1 MTKAIEAVLNRALGA
16 VQNRD
21 ARGARQQ
28 LEFHIS
34 QGVKDTAVFTL
45 LAATC
50 RLLGDTASMEQALED
65 ALALDPRNI
74 NALIMKA
81 DQLRARNDMAAAVGY
96 YDLVLKLAGP
106 RSTDG
111 SNAAEL
117 QSVIDHAR
125 EGHARCTEVLQ
136 EHLTSSLAK
145 QGYVP
150 QHSPRRFTHA
160 LELLTGKRQ
169 IYHQKP
175 RALYFPELPQ
185 IQFYERKEF
194 DWVGD
199 IEGSTDEI
207 TEELFEVVQD
217 KDAFRPY
224 LKTDS
229 RLAGSD
235 PQKAKDNTGW
245 KAFYL
250 WQDGEVVLSNAVR
263 CPRTMAALQKVPMTR
278 IQGRGPSVLFSM
290 LTPGTRIAPH
300 TGFVNTRLICHLPLL
315 VPDHCALRVGNETR
329 AWERGKLLI
338 FDDTMEHEA
347 WNNSNQTRVVLI
359 FEIWRPELTL
369 EERKLVAAM
378 LEAVDSFSITPNRW
392 ED

>member
-1 MTKAIEAVLNRALGA
+1 MTATLDAVLDRALDA
-16 VQNRD
+16 IQNGNT
-21 ARGARQQ
+21 RGARQQ

-34 QGVKDTAVFTL
+34 QGVNDTALFTL
-45 LAATC
+45 LAAAC
-50 RLLGDTASMEQALED
+50 RLLGDTMSMEQALED

-81 DQLRARNDMAAAVGY
+81 DQLHARNDMAAAVGY
-96 YDLVLKLAGP
+96 YDLVLKLAAP
-106 RSTDG
+106 TTTG
-111 SNAAEL
+111 SNKTDDL

-125 EGHARCTEVLQ
+125 KGHARCTEVLLG
-136 EHLTSSLAK
+136 HLTTSLAR
-145 QGYVP
+145 QGYDP

-185 IQFYERKEF
+185 IQFYEREEF
-194 DWVGD
+194 DWVGE
-199 IEGSTDEI
+199 IEGSTDDI

-224 LKTDS
+224 LKADS

-235 PQKAKDNTGW
+235 PQKVKDNAGW

-250 WQDGEVVLSNAVR
+250 WQDGEVVVSNAVR
-263 CPRTMAALQKVPMTR
+263 CPRTMAALEKVPMTR

-290 LTPGTRIAPH
+290 LAPGARIAPH

-315 VPDHCALRVGNETR
+315 VPDNCALRVGNEIR
-329 AWERGKLLI
+329 PWERGKLLI

-347 WNNSNQTRVVLI
+347 WNNSNQTRVILI
-359 FEIWRPELTL
+359 FDIWRPELTQ

-378 LEAVDSFSITPNRW
+378 LEAVDSFSITPKRW